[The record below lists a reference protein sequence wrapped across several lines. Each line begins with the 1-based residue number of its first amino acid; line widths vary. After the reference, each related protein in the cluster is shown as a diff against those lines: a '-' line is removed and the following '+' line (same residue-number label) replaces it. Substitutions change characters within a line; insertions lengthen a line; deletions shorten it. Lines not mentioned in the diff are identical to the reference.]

1 VSGKQGFAEDYIPVN
16 ERIALFVAKYPEG
29 SLRPLWPDE
38 PYRVLGEGETKWL
51 VYGACA
57 YRWPDDPAPGV
68 GMAWEPVPGRT
79 PYTKGS
85 ELMVAETS
93 AWGRALAA
101 IGIAT
106 NKSIASAEEV
116 RSARE
121 RSQAPREGRKACR
134 LVPRHPPNRPPR
146 TEPLRASRNRS
157 RSDGHRQTYDP
168 GGDWTQEWR
177 RIHIDTSGWIRGGD
191 IPTYLHRL
199 RTRSLDADNFP
210 STLEP
215 GRA

>member
-1 VSGKQGFAEDYIPVN
+1 MSDWAQDYIPVN
-16 ERIALFVAKYPEG
+16 ERIAAFIAQYPAG

-38 PYRVLGEGETKWL
+38 PYRVLGEGDTKWL

-57 YRWPDDPAPGV
+57 YRTPDDPAPGV
-68 GMAWEPVPGRT
+68 GLAWEPVPGRT
-79 PYTKGS
+79 PYTRGS

-121 RSQAPREGRKACR
+121 RTQSLQKRGSKAAGGS
-134 LVPRHPPNRPPR
+134 VSPSTNGAQNA
-146 TEPLRASRNRS
+146 TQSVE
-157 RSDGHRQTYDP
+157 
-168 GGDWTQEWR
+168 GGDW
-177 RIHIDTSGWIRGGD
+177 
-191 IPTYLHRL
+191 
-199 RTRSLDADNFP
+199 
-210 STLEP
+210 
-215 GRA
+215 

>member
-1 VSGKQGFAEDYIPVN
+1 MSKQGGFAEDYIPVN
-16 ERIALFVAKYPEG
+16 ERIAQFIAQYPHG

-51 VYGACA
+51 VYAACA
-57 YRWPDDPAPGV
+57 FRTPDDQAPGV
-68 GMAWEPVPGRT
+68 GLAWEPVPGRT
-79 PYTKGS
+79 PYTRGS

-121 RSQAPREGRKACR
+121 RS
-134 LVPRHPPNRPPR
+134 
-146 TEPLRASRNRS
+146 
-157 RSDGHRQTYDP
+157 
-168 GGDWTQEWR
+168 GGSQ
-177 RIHIDTSGWIRGGD
+177 SAGSARGG
-191 IPTYLHRL
+191 T
-199 RTRSLDADNFP
+199 
-210 STLEP
+210 STTPKTNAPQSASEEP
-215 GRA
+215 EW

>member
-1 VSGKQGFAEDYIPVN
+1 MSKDFAADYIPVN
-16 ERIALFVAKYPEG
+16 ERISAFIAKYPDG

-57 YRWPDDPAPGV
+57 YRHPEDPAPGV
-68 GMAWEPVPGRT
+68 GLAWEPVPGRT
-79 PYTKGS
+79 PYTRGS

-116 RSARE
+116 RSAQE
-121 RSQAPREGRKACR
+121 RTGRPETTGNK
-134 LVPRHPPNRPPR
+134 PSGTRPTPKDNGAQN
-146 TEPLRASRNRS
+146 ASEEV
-157 RSDGHRQTYDP
+157 DP
-168 GGDWTQEWR
+168 W
-177 RIHIDTSGWIRGGD
+177 
-191 IPTYLHRL
+191 
-199 RTRSLDADNFP
+199 A
-210 STLEP
+210 
-215 GRA
+215 

>member
-1 VSGKQGFAEDYIPVN
+1 MSKDFAADYIPVN
-16 ERIALFVAKYPEG
+16 ERIALFVAKYPDG

-57 YRWPDDPAPGV
+57 FRTPDDPAPGV
-68 GMAWEPVPGRT
+68 GLAWEPVPGRT
-79 PYTKGS
+79 PYTRGS

-116 RSARE
+116 RSAQE
-121 RSQAPREGRKACR
+121 RAGAPQKAASPTAGTR
-134 LVPRHPPNRPPR
+134 TPPKPSAPQSA
-146 TEPLRASRNRS
+146 TE
-157 RSDGHRQTYDP
+157 
-168 GGDWTQEWR
+168 E
-177 RIHIDTSGWIRGGD
+177 
-191 IPTYLHRL
+191 
-199 RTRSLDADNFP
+199 ADVWQK
-210 STLEP
+210 
-215 GRA
+215 

>member
-1 VSGKQGFAEDYIPVN
+1 MSKDFAADYIPVN
-16 ERIALFVAKYPEG
+16 ERIAAFIAKYPDG

-57 YRWPDDPAPGV
+57 FRTPDDPAPGV
-68 GMAWEPVPGRT
+68 GLAWEPVPGRT
-79 PYTKGS
+79 PYTRGS

-121 RSQAPREGRKACR
+121 RSGAPQ
-134 LVPRHPPNRPPR
+134 
-146 TEPLRASRNRS
+146 RAASPTAGTRATPKPS
-157 RSDGHRQTYDP
+157 APHSASEEADVWQT
-168 GGDWTQEWR
+168 
-177 RIHIDTSGWIRGGD
+177 
-191 IPTYLHRL
+191 
-199 RTRSLDADNFP
+199 
-210 STLEP
+210 
-215 GRA
+215 

>member
-1 VSGKQGFAEDYIPVN
+1 MSKQGGFAEDYIPVN
-16 ERIALFVAKYPEG
+16 ERIAQFIAQYPQG

-51 VYGACA
+51 VYAACA
-57 YRWPDDPAPGV
+57 FRTPDDQAPGV
-68 GMAWEPVPGRT
+68 GLAWEPVPGRT
-79 PYTKGS
+79 PYTRGS

-121 RSQAPREGRKACR
+121 RSG
-134 LVPRHPPNRPPR
+134 
-146 TEPLRASRNRS
+146 ASQS
-157 RSDGHRQTYDP
+157 AGTA
-168 GGDWTQEWR
+168 
-177 RIHIDTSGWIRGGD
+177 RGG
-191 IPTYLHRL
+191 T
-199 RTRSLDADNFP
+199 
-210 STLEP
+210 STTLKTNAPQSASEEP
-215 GRA
+215 QW

>member
-1 VSGKQGFAEDYIPVN
+1 MSGFAEDYIPVN
-16 ERIALFVAKYPEG
+16 ERIAKFIETYPEG

-38 PYRVLGEGETKWL
+38 PYRVLGEGDTKWL

-57 YRWPDDPAPGV
+57 YRTPDDPAPGV
-68 GMAWEPVPGRT
+68 GLAWEPVPGRT
-79 PYTKGS
+79 PYTRGS

-121 RSQAPREGRKACR
+121 RSGRPQSAAADKAGR
-134 LVPRHPPNRPPR
+134 S
-146 TEPLRASRNRS
+146 ASPKTN
-157 RSDGHRQTYDP
+157 GAQTSAQSA
-168 GGDWTQEWR
+168 GGEW
-177 RIHIDTSGWIRGGD
+177 
-191 IPTYLHRL
+191 
-199 RTRSLDADNFP
+199 
-210 STLEP
+210 
-215 GRA
+215 